1 MDCLLK
7 QGRCVCV
14 GGGGGGALVDEVPLY
29 KALSICYNEKD
40 DGK

>member
-1 MDCLLK
+1 MDCLPK
-7 QGRCVCV
+7 QGRCVC
-14 GGGGGGALVDEVPLY
+14 GGGGALVDEVRLY